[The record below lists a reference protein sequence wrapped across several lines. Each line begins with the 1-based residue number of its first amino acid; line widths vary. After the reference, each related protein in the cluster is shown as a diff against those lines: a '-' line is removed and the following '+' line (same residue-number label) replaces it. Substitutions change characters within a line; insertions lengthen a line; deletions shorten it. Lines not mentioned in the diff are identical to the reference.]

1 MTRLPYVTGFAKPDA
16 RGPAPKAVGKALR
29 ERAPRSAHSRFTPD
43 AGRPDAVTTVEE
55 SNAGRLPELVP
66 IRVGR
71 MATSPFAFLRGTAG
85 LMAYDLMTTPVTGIG
100 AQICGDAHAANFG
113 LYGDARGKLVMDLND
128 FDETLYGPWEW
139 DLKRLVASLVLAG
152 REAGASEEQCRE
164 AARDA
169 VGAYRRTMRLL
180 AGMPAADAWNA
191 IADEE
196 LVSHADARDLLGTL
210 ERVVAKARKNTSAR
224 FAAKATEEI
233 SGGGRRFVDA
243 PPVLRRIPDAEAAA
257 VVSALADYLDTL
269 PEDRLPLLARYE
281 VQDVAFRVVGTGS
294 VGLRSYVVL
303 LLDHRGQPLV
313 LQVKEAKSSA
323 LTPYVEKA
331 GFPAPVVAHEGRRIV
346 RGQRHM
352 QVVSDSLLGWT
363 TVYEPHAGSGRG
375 GGDAGEQ
382 VAQARERGLGEGRG
396 EEGAEGRTEQW
407 TEAWSVG
414 PEAQDERGRELRP
427 ETRLDTGL
435 ATRGGLRD
443 VRESALWSVGRDEP
457 RGQVG
462 FEAGDGRRGEAWAG
476 PGAGASAEELGKPGD
491 GLRAGATAEGAGETW
506 VGPRAEASAEGV
518 GRAWAGPGSRASAE
532 GVGETWAEPCA
543 EGCSDAVVEER
554 GGARAV
560 GWGTG
565 WGDGHDGA
573 WDAGHGEACGVESGG
588 SGREGHGGAWGVGRG
603 GAESVGR
610 GGAGS
615 ERQGEGGAG
624 SEGPSGAWGQRRSG
638 AWGGARGEGE
648 PSGRWRAERWAEARH
663 ERRGGGRGEGAGR
676 PYQVRQ
682 FRNRKGSVD
691 PAALAGD
698 QIDDYARMTGA
709 LLARAHAHSA
719 DPRVV
724 AGYCGKGEALDEA
737 LADFAVA
744 YADRTEADHAELV
757 AAIRAGRIAA
767 ETGV

>member
-1 MTRLPYVTGFAKPDA
+1 MTRLPYVTGFAKPDG
-16 RGPAPKAVGKALR
+16 RRSAPKAVGKALR
-29 ERAPRSAHSRFTPD
+29 ERAPRSAHGRFTPD

-71 MATSPFAFLRGTAG
+71 MAASPFAFLRGTAG

-100 AQICGDAHAANFG
+100 AQICGDAHAGNFG

-180 AGMPAADAWNA
+180 AGMSAADAWNA

-257 VVSALADYLDTL
+257 VVSSLADYLDTL

-303 LLDHRGQPLV
+303 LLDHRGEPLV

-331 GFPAPVVAHEGRRIV
+331 GFPAPVVGHEGRRIV

-375 GGDAGEQ
+375 GGAAGEQ
-382 VAQARERGLGEGRG
+382 VARERGSGRG
-396 EEGAEGRTEQW
+396 EEWAGGRTEQW
-407 TEAWSVG
+407 TEEWSVG
-414 PEAQDERGRELRP
+414 PEARDERGRELRP
-427 ETRLDTGL
+427 EARLDAGPDS
-435 ATRGGLRD
+435 RGEARD
-443 VRESALWSVGRDEP
+443 ARERAPWSAGRGEP
-457 RGQVG
+457 RGQAEL
-462 FEAGDGRRGEAWAG
+462 EAGDGRCGEAWAG
-476 PGAGASAEELGKPGD
+476 PGAGTSTEELGQSGD
-491 GLRAGATAEGAGETW
+491 GLRAGAGAGATAEGVGETW

-518 GRAWAGPGSRASAE
+518 GRAWAGPGVGALAK

-543 EGCSDAVVEER
+543 EGCSDAVVEGP

-560 GWGTG
+560 GRGTA

-573 WDAGHGEACGVESGG
+573 WDEGHGEPCGVESGG
-588 SGREGHGGAWGVGRG
+588 AGRERLGGEWGVGRGGAGRERHDEAWGVGRG
-603 GAESVGR
+603 GAES
-610 GGAGS
+610 
-615 ERQGEGGAG
+615 EG
-624 SEGPSGAWGQRRSG
+624 RSG
-638 AWGGARGEGE
+638 AWGERQSGAWGGGRGEGE
-648 PSGRWRAERWAEARH
+648 PSGRRRAERWAGARH

-719 DPRVV
+719 NPLVV

-757 AAIRAGRIAA
+757 AAIRKGRIAA